1 MTIACKGFQWV
12 GQTFASC
19 DRCGQPYWEHTH
31 DSRMREGPGVLDA
44 DPWEYVPITD
54 EQKAACKARWS

>member
-1 MTIACKGFQWV
+1 MNIDCKGFRWV

-19 DRCGQPYWEHTH
+19 ENCGQPYWEHTH
-31 DSRMREGPGVLDA
+31 DEQMRKDAGPFDD
-44 DPWEYVPITD
+44 DPWVYVPITG